1 MANKNTTTK
10 KEFFA
15 AIQTIMEQNPE
26 LSAKIGERDV
36 TAAAIAEFCGKEIN
50 TLSSKTKKKSEADIA
65 ADAAMREVI
74 MATLESADRAMTV
87 SEVLN
92 ANLSDWTDLVG
103 EIPSNQKLTR
113 KLNDMVTDGILEKN
127 TIKGRSYFSIK

>member
-15 AIQTIMEQNPE
+15 AIQAIMEQNPE
-26 LSAKIGERDV
+26 LSAKIGNRDV
-36 TAAAIAEFCGKEIN
+36 TAAAIAEFCDKEIN
-50 TLSSKTKKKSEADIA
+50 TLSNKTKKKSEADIA
-65 ADAAMREVI
+65 ADTAMREVI
-74 MATLESADRAMTV
+74 MATLESTDRAMTV

-92 ANLSDWTDLVG
+92 ANLNDWNDLVG